1 MKKFLLFF
9 LSLLA
14 IGTAQAAPNFK
25 ANTKYRISCKKF
37 NSSNSYGS
45 VVIGSNH
52 SKLVELYYNSG
63 NSYSDDSWWYIN
75 KSGNGYVIVNAKS
88 GQYLTFTTTKNYRT
102 KYVTLTNAASGN
114 ESQWIFDIN
123 EDGYA
128 GIASASEGNGSG
140 YHFNVRIDG
149 TNLFGAYRANYY
161 DENELFKIYDEQG
174 NNVLLDN
181 SGSGGE
187 TGGGSGGE
195 TGGEG
200 TGTDDFNATTYGKTS
215 YGEYWE
221 RTQLKQPIVYTTSV
235 ADPVLYSIANLRTG
249 RYVGVGTSMNTNT
262 TCLTEV
268 YSASDRTQFYFVQSG
283 TGVQIFTKDGQ
294 YVSTNYPT
302 PDNSVSDKRAGLSV
316 VNGTPNGNLWGF
328 GWTTNTYSGYTIT
341 KLDNLSAT
349 DATQY
354 KYNSWN
360 DYSLDNNTGSSNVH
374 EVGLYEG
381 NDAGSSFVF
390 TSADLRHAKYLQ
402 NKGIDFGLD
411 VTPKAFAEAFDSLRI
426 NDKQLVYD
434 GKGNA
439 YFATLPEGMRNG
451 GDYTAKVTYKLK
463 TTNAEGYTL
472 KVNGQEPD
480 ADGYVTFDN
489 VDCET
494 LYPIE
499 LTNASENVDLS
510 AKIQFTF
517 LPIVELNCSSVNS
530 KAYTTG
536 SLRVTDPAS
545 LGYDSLMIA
554 AFKYRGASSS
564 NYPKRSYA
572 IKLRDENGNSVDRKL
587 LGYRSD
593 NNWILDAMYIDLA
606 CMRNRVATD
615 LWNAFEC
622 KPYYADREKKVRTGT
637 RGKFV
642 EVILNG
648 QWWGLYCMTEKM
660 DRKQL
665 KLKKFVPAS
674 LSTTGENEVHGV
686 LYKSNQWTYEVF
698 MGHESNDDNDNKQ
711 VIYPHKKVSDYK
723 NILGQETWCEYEFKY
738 PDYEDEAVEW
748 RPLHDAANMVAT
760 SFILNIDSVKSRFD
774 YPMLRDYY
782 LFIDLLLA
790 TDNHGKNLFW
800 YAYDTQGP
808 EGDKL
813 SLAPWDLDGT
823 FGQDWDG
830 VITNTKDVTLDFD
843 TYIKNYEHGQFAIFD
858 LIKSRSEWLQD
869 LKDRYAELRIK
880 GVISGDSIA
889 NRFANYASL
898 FEASLA
904 DQREQNMWSKTYHS
918 RHKDIQGGATY
929 AESWIRRR
937 VNWLDQKYGFDAAV
951 TAINEAKAEAY
962 FAALGGVGCISV
974 NAGKAQSVRIYN
986 IAGQLVRNAQ
996 VGSGVTT
1003 INGIPAGIYVV
1014 NGTKVMVK

>member
-52 SKLVELYYNSG
+52 SKLVELYYDSG

-200 TGTDDFNATTYGKTS
+200 TDDFNATTYGKTS

-249 RYVGVGTSMNTNT
+249 RYVGVGTSMNMNT

-381 NDAGSSFVF
+381 DDAGSSFVF

-463 TTNAEGYTL
+463 ATNAEGYTL

-510 AKIQFTF
+510 AKIRFTF

-593 NNWILDAMYIDLA
+593 NNWILDAMYIDMA

-698 MGHESNDDNDNKQ
+698 MGHESNDDNDYKQ

-858 LIKSRSEWLQD
+858 LIKSRSEWQQD

>member
-52 SKLVELYYNSG
+52 SKQVELYYDSS

-200 TGTDDFNATTYGKTS
+200 TDDFNATTYGKTS

-283 TGVQIFTKDGQ
+283 TGVQIFTKDDQ

-354 KYNSWN
+354 EYNSWN

-381 NDAGSSFVF
+381 DDAGSSFVF

-434 GKGNA
+434 SKGNA

-463 TTNAEGYTL
+463 ATNAEGYTL

-665 KLKKFVPAS
+665 KLKKFVPAAQ
-674 LSTTGENEVHGV
+674 STTGENEVHGV
-686 LYKSNQWTYEVF
+686 LYKSNQWSYEVF
-698 MGHESNDDNDNKQ
+698 MGHESNDDNDYKQ

-782 LFIDLLLA
+782 LFIELLLA

-858 LIKSRSEWLQD
+858 LIKSRSEWQQD
-869 LKDRYAELRIK
+869 LKDRYAELRMK

-904 DQREQNMWSKTYHS
+904 DQREQNMWSKAYHS

>member
-52 SKLVELYYNSG
+52 SKLVELYYDSG

-128 GIASASEGNGSG
+128 GITSASEGNGSG
-140 YHFNVRIDG
+140 YNFDVRADG
-149 TNLFGAYRANYY
+149 TNLFGAYKNNGYNN
-161 DENELFKIYDEQG
+161 NELFKIYDEQG

-195 TGGEG
+195 TGGE
-200 TGTDDFNATTYGKTS
+200 GTDDFNATTYGKTS

-235 ADPVLYSIANLRTG
+235 ADPVLYSIANLRTR

-354 KYNSWN
+354 EYNSWN

-381 NDAGSSFVF
+381 DDAGSSFVF

-463 TTNAEGYTL
+463 ATNAEGYTL

-510 AKIQFTF
+510 ANIRFTF

-665 KLKKFVPAS
+665 KLKKFVPAAQ
-674 LSTTGENEVHGV
+674 STTGENEVHGV

>member
-52 SKLVELYYNSG
+52 SKLVELYYDSG

-200 TGTDDFNATTYGKTS
+200 TDDFNATTYGKTS

-302 PDNSVSDKRAGLSV
+302 PDNSVSDKRAGLRV

-354 KYNSWN
+354 EYNSWN

-402 NKGIDFGLD
+402 NKGIDFGID

-434 GKGNA
+434 SKGNA

-463 TTNAEGYTL
+463 ATNAEGYTL

-510 AKIQFTF
+510 AKIRFTF

-665 KLKKFVPAS
+665 KLKKFVPAAQ
-674 LSTTGENEVHGV
+674 STTGENEVHGV

-723 NILGQETWCEYEFKY
+723 NILGKETWCEYEFKY

-858 LIKSRSEWLQD
+858 LIKSRSEWQQD

-904 DQREQNMWSKTYHS
+904 DQREQNMWSKAYHS

>member
-52 SKLVELYYNSG
+52 SKLVELYYDSG

-200 TGTDDFNATTYGKTS
+200 TDDFNATTYGKTS

-302 PDNSVSDKRAGLSV
+302 PDNSVSDKRAGLGV

-328 GWTTNTYSGYTIT
+328 GWTTNTYLGYTIT

-381 NDAGSSFVF
+381 DDAGSSFVF

-463 TTNAEGYTL
+463 ATNAEGYTL

-510 AKIQFTF
+510 AKIRFTF

-665 KLKKFVPAS
+665 KLKKFVPAAQ
-674 LSTTGENEVHGV
+674 STTGENEVHGV

-698 MGHESNDDNDNKQ
+698 MGHESNDDNKQ

-858 LIKSRSEWLQD
+858 LIKSRSEWQQD

-904 DQREQNMWSKTYHS
+904 DQREQDMWSKTYHS

>member
-52 SKLVELYYNSG
+52 SKLVELYYDSG

-128 GIASASEGNGSG
+128 GITSASEGNGSG
-140 YHFNVRIDG
+140 YNFDVRADG
-149 TNLFGAYRANYY
+149 TNLFGAYKNNGYNN
-161 DENELFKIYDEQG
+161 NELFKIYDEQG

-195 TGGEG
+195 TGGE
-200 TGTDDFNATTYGKTS
+200 GTDDFNATTYGKTS

-235 ADPVLYSIANLRTG
+235 ADPVLYSIANLRTR

-354 KYNSWN
+354 EYNSWN

-381 NDAGSSFVF
+381 DDAGSSFVF

-463 TTNAEGYTL
+463 ATNAEGYTL

-510 AKIQFTF
+510 ANIRFTF

-665 KLKKFVPAS
+665 KLKKFVPAAQ
-674 LSTTGENEVHGV
+674 STTGENEVHGV

-738 PDYEDEAVEW
+738 PDYEDKAVEW

>member
-52 SKLVELYYNSG
+52 SKLVELYYDSG

-114 ESQWIFDIN
+114 ESLWIFDIN

-195 TGGEG
+195 TGSE
-200 TGTDDFNATTYGKTS
+200 GTDDFNATTYGKTS

-341 KLDNLSAT
+341 KLDNLSTT

-354 KYNSWN
+354 EYNSWN

-381 NDAGSSFVF
+381 DDAGSSFVF

-411 VTPKAFAEAFDSLRI
+411 VTPKTFAEAFDSLRI

-463 TTNAEGYTL
+463 ATNAEGYTL

-510 AKIQFTF
+510 AKIRFTF
-517 LPIVELNCSSVNS
+517 LPIVELNCSSVSS

-665 KLKKFVPAS
+665 KLKKFVPAAQ
-674 LSTTGENEVHGV
+674 STTGENEVHGV

-858 LIKSRSEWLQD
+858 LIKSRSEWQQD

-904 DQREQNMWSKTYHS
+904 DQREQNMWSKAYHS

-1003 INGIPAGIYVV
+1003 INGISAGIYVV

>member
-25 ANTKYRISCKKF
+25 ADTKYRISCKKF

-52 SKLVELYYNSG
+52 SKLVELYYDSG

-128 GIASASEGNGSG
+128 GITSASEGNGSG
-140 YHFNVRIDG
+140 YNFDVRADG
-149 TNLFGAYRANYY
+149 TNLFGAYKNNGYNN
-161 DENELFKIYDEQG
+161 NELFKIYDEQG

-200 TGTDDFNATTYGKTS
+200 TDDFNATTHGKTS

-235 ADPVLYSIANLRTG
+235 ANPVLYSIANLRTG

-354 KYNSWN
+354 EYNSWN

-463 TTNAEGYTL
+463 ATNAEGYTL

-510 AKIQFTF
+510 AKIRFTF

-665 KLKKFVPAS
+665 KLKKFVPAAQ
-674 LSTTGENEVHGV
+674 STTGENEVHGV

-723 NILGQETWCEYEFKY
+723 NILGKETWCEYEFKY

-858 LIKSRSEWLQD
+858 LIKSRSEWQQD

-904 DQREQNMWSKTYHS
+904 DQREQNMWSKAYHS

>member
-200 TGTDDFNATTYGKTS
+200 TDDFNATTHGKTS

-268 YSASDRTQFYFVQSG
+268 YSASDRTQLYFVQSG

-354 KYNSWN
+354 EYNSWN

-381 NDAGSSFVF
+381 DDAGSSFVF

-510 AKIQFTF
+510 ANIRFTF

-665 KLKKFVPAS
+665 KLKKFVPAAQ
-674 LSTTGENEVHGV
+674 STTGENEVHGV
-686 LYKSNQWTYEVF
+686 LYKSNQWSYEVF
-698 MGHESNDDNDNKQ
+698 MGHESNDDNDYKQ

-782 LFIDLLLA
+782 LFIELLLA

-858 LIKSRSEWLQD
+858 LIKSRSEWQQD

-904 DQREQNMWSKTYHS
+904 DQREQDMWSKTYHS

>member
-52 SKLVELYYNSG
+52 SKQVELYYDSN

-195 TGGEG
+195 TGGE
-200 TGTDDFNATTYGKTS
+200 GTDDFNATTYGKTS

-381 NDAGSSFVF
+381 DDAGSSFVF

-510 AKIQFTF
+510 AKIRFTF

-665 KLKKFVPAS
+665 KLKKFVPAAQ
-674 LSTTGENEVHGV
+674 STTGENEVHGV

-698 MGHESNDDNDNKQ
+698 MGHKSNDDNDNKQ

-858 LIKSRSEWLQD
+858 LIKSRSEWQQD

-904 DQREQNMWSKTYHS
+904 DQREQNMWSKAYHS

>member
-200 TGTDDFNATTYGKTS
+200 TDDFNATTYGKTS

-316 VNGTPNGNLWGF
+316 VNGTPNGNFWGF

-354 KYNSWN
+354 EYNSWN

-402 NKGIDFGLD
+402 NKGIDFGID

-463 TTNAEGYTL
+463 ATNAEGYTL

-510 AKIQFTF
+510 AKIRFTF

-642 EVILNG
+642 GVILNG

-665 KLKKFVPAS
+665 KLKKFVPAAQ
-674 LSTTGENEVHGV
+674 STTGENEVHGV

-723 NILGQETWCEYEFKY
+723 NILGKETWCEYEFKY

-858 LIKSRSEWLQD
+858 LIKSRSEWQQD

-880 GVISGDSIA
+880 GVIS
-889 NRFANYASL
+889 
-898 FEASLA
+898 
-904 DQREQNMWSKTYHS
+904 
-918 RHKDIQGGATY
+918 
-929 AESWIRRR
+929 
-937 VNWLDQKYGFDAAV
+937 
-951 TAINEAKAEAY
+951 
-962 FAALGGVGCISV
+962 
-974 NAGKAQSVRIYN
+974 
-986 IAGQLVRNAQ
+986 
-996 VGSGVTT
+996 
-1003 INGIPAGIYVV
+1003 
-1014 NGTKVMVK
+1014 

>member
-52 SKLVELYYNSG
+52 SKLVELYYDSG

-200 TGTDDFNATTYGKTS
+200 TDDFNATTHGKTS

-341 KLDNLSAT
+341 KLDNLSTT

-354 KYNSWN
+354 EYNSWN

-381 NDAGSSFVF
+381 DDAGSSFVF

-472 KVNGQEPD
+472 KVNGQKPD

-510 AKIQFTF
+510 AKIRFTF

-698 MGHESNDDNDNKQ
+698 MGHESNDDNDYKQ

-858 LIKSRSEWLQD
+858 LIKSRSEWQQD

>member
-200 TGTDDFNATTYGKTS
+200 TDDFNATTYGKTS

-316 VNGTPNGNLWGF
+316 VNGTPNGNFWGF

-354 KYNSWN
+354 EYNSWN

-402 NKGIDFGLD
+402 NKGIDFGID

-463 TTNAEGYTL
+463 ATNAEGYTL

-510 AKIQFTF
+510 AKIRFTF

-665 KLKKFVPAS
+665 KLKKFVPAAQ
-674 LSTTGENEVHGV
+674 STTGENEVHGV

-723 NILGQETWCEYEFKY
+723 NILGKETWCEYEFKY

-830 VITNTKDVTLDFD
+830 MITNTKDVTLDFD

-858 LIKSRSEWLQD
+858 LIKSRSEWQQD

>member
-200 TGTDDFNATTYGKTS
+200 TDDFNATTYGKTS

-316 VNGTPNGNLWGF
+316 VNGTPNGNFWGF

-354 KYNSWN
+354 EYNSWN

-402 NKGIDFGLD
+402 NKGIDFGID

-463 TTNAEGYTL
+463 ATNAEGYTL

-510 AKIQFTF
+510 AKIRFTF

-869 LKDRYAELRIK
+869 LKNRYAELRIK

-904 DQREQNMWSKTYHS
+904 DQREQDMWSKTYHS

-996 VGSGVTT
+996 VSSGVTT

>member
-52 SKLVELYYNSG
+52 SKLVELYYDSG

-200 TGTDDFNATTYGKTS
+200 TDDFNATTHGKTS

-249 RYVGVGTSMNTNT
+249 RYVGVGTSMNTKT

-316 VNGTPNGNLWGF
+316 VNGTPNGNLWDF

-354 KYNSWN
+354 EYNSWN

-381 NDAGSSFVF
+381 DDAGSSFVF

-463 TTNAEGYTL
+463 ATNAEGYTL

-510 AKIQFTF
+510 AKIRFTF

-665 KLKKFVPAS
+665 KLKKFVPAAQ
-674 LSTTGENEVHGV
+674 STTGENEVHGV

-723 NILGQETWCEYEFKY
+723 NILGKETWCEYEFKY

-858 LIKSRSEWLQD
+858 LIKSRSEWQQD

-904 DQREQNMWSKTYHS
+904 DQREQNMWSKAYHS

>member
-52 SKLVELYYNSG
+52 SKLVELYYDSG

-200 TGTDDFNATTYGKTS
+200 TDDFNATTHGKTS

-341 KLDNLSAT
+341 KLDNLSTT

-354 KYNSWN
+354 EYNSWN

-381 NDAGSSFVF
+381 DDAGSSFVF

-463 TTNAEGYTL
+463 ATNAE
-472 KVNGQEPD
+472 
-480 ADGYVTFDN
+480 
-489 VDCET
+489 
-494 LYPIE
+494 
-499 LTNASENVDLS
+499 
-510 AKIQFTF
+510 
-517 LPIVELNCSSVNS
+517 
-530 KAYTTG
+530 
-536 SLRVTDPAS
+536 
-545 LGYDSLMIA
+545 
-554 AFKYRGASSS
+554 
-564 NYPKRSYA
+564 
-572 IKLRDENGNSVDRKL
+572 DRK
-587 LGYRSD
+587 
-593 NNWILDAMYIDLA
+593 
-606 CMRNRVATD
+606 
-615 LWNAFEC
+615 
-622 KPYYADREKKVRTGT
+622 
-637 RGKFV
+637 
-642 EVILNG
+642 
-648 QWWGLYCMTEKM
+648 
-660 DRKQL
+660 
-665 KLKKFVPAS
+665 
-674 LSTTGENEVHGV
+674 
-686 LYKSNQWTYEVF
+686 
-698 MGHESNDDNDNKQ
+698 
-711 VIYPHKKVSDYK
+711 
-723 NILGQETWCEYEFKY
+723 
-738 PDYEDEAVEW
+738 
-748 RPLHDAANMVAT
+748 
-760 SFILNIDSVKSRFD
+760 SV
-774 YPMLRDYY
+774 
-782 LFIDLLLA
+782 
-790 TDNHGKNLFW
+790 
-800 YAYDTQGP
+800 
-808 EGDKL
+808 
-813 SLAPWDLDGT
+813 
-823 FGQDWDG
+823 
-830 VITNTKDVTLDFD
+830 V
-843 TYIKNYEHGQFAIFD
+843 
-858 LIKSRSEWLQD
+858 
-869 LKDRYAELRIK
+869 
-880 GVISGDSIA
+880 
-889 NRFANYASL
+889 
-898 FEASLA
+898 
-904 DQREQNMWSKTYHS
+904 
-918 RHKDIQGGATY
+918 
-929 AESWIRRR
+929 
-937 VNWLDQKYGFDAAV
+937 
-951 TAINEAKAEAY
+951 
-962 FAALGGVGCISV
+962 
-974 NAGKAQSVRIYN
+974 
-986 IAGQLVRNAQ
+986 
-996 VGSGVTT
+996 
-1003 INGIPAGIYVV
+1003 
-1014 NGTKVMVK
+1014 

>member
-52 SKLVELYYNSG
+52 SKLVELYYDSG

-200 TGTDDFNATTYGKTS
+200 TDDFNATTYGKTS

-235 ADPVLYSIANLRTG
+235 ADPVLYSIVNLRTG

-341 KLDNLSAT
+341 KLDNLSTT

-354 KYNSWN
+354 EYNSWN

-381 NDAGSSFVF
+381 DDAGSSFVF

-463 TTNAEGYTL
+463 ATNAEGYTL

-510 AKIQFTF
+510 AKIRFTF
-517 LPIVELNCSSVNS
+517 LPIVELNCSSVSS

-858 LIKSRSEWLQD
+858 LIKSRSEWQQD

-904 DQREQNMWSKTYHS
+904 DQREQNMWSKAYHS

-951 TAINEAKAEAY
+951 TAVNEAKAEAY

>member
-52 SKLVELYYNSG
+52 SKLVELYYDSG

-181 SGSGGE
+181 SGSSGE

-200 TGTDDFNATTYGKTS
+200 TDDFNATTHGKTS

-249 RYVGVGTSMNTNT
+249 RYVGVGTSMNTKT

-354 KYNSWN
+354 EYNSWN

-381 NDAGSSFVF
+381 DDAGSSFVF

-463 TTNAEGYTL
+463 ATNAEGYTL

-510 AKIQFTF
+510 AKIRFTF

-665 KLKKFVPAS
+665 KLKKFVPAAQ
-674 LSTTGENEVHGV
+674 STTGENEVHGV

-858 LIKSRSEWLQD
+858 LIKSRSEWQQD
-869 LKDRYAELRIK
+869 LKDRYAELRMK

-904 DQREQNMWSKTYHS
+904 DQREQNMWSKAYHS

-974 NAGKAQSVRIYN
+974 NAGKAQPVRIYN

>member
-52 SKLVELYYNSG
+52 SKLVELYYDSG

-128 GIASASEGNGSG
+128 GITSASEGNGSG
-140 YHFNVRIDG
+140 YNFDVRADG
-149 TNLFGAYRANYY
+149 TNLFGAYKNNGYNN
-161 DENELFKIYDEQG
+161 NELFKIYDEQG

-195 TGGEG
+195 TGGE
-200 TGTDDFNATTYGKTS
+200 GTDDFNATTYGKTS

-235 ADPVLYSIANLRTG
+235 ADPVLYSIANLRTR

-354 KYNSWN
+354 EYNSWN

-463 TTNAEGYTL
+463 ATNAEGYTL

-510 AKIQFTF
+510 ANIRFTF

-665 KLKKFVPAS
+665 KLKKFVPAAQ
-674 LSTTGENEVHGV
+674 STTGENEVHGV

>member
-52 SKLVELYYNSG
+52 SKLVELYYDSG

-200 TGTDDFNATTYGKTS
+200 TDDFNATTYGKTS

-249 RYVGVGTSMNTNT
+249 RYVGVGTSMNMNT

-381 NDAGSSFVF
+381 DDAGSSFVF

-411 VTPKAFAEAFDSLRI
+411 ITPKAFAEAFDSLRI
-426 NDKQLVYD
+426 NNKQLVYD

-510 AKIQFTF
+510 AKIRFTF

-665 KLKKFVPAS
+665 KLKKFVPAAQ
-674 LSTTGENEVHGV
+674 STTGENEVHGV

-858 LIKSRSEWLQD
+858 LIKSRSEWQQD
-869 LKDRYAELRIK
+869 LKDRYAELRMK

-904 DQREQNMWSKTYHS
+904 DQREQDMWSKTYHS

-951 TAINEAKAEAY
+951 TAVNEAKAEAY

>member
-52 SKLVELYYNSG
+52 SKLVELYYDSG

-200 TGTDDFNATTYGKTS
+200 TDDFNATTYGKTS

-316 VNGTPNGNLWGF
+316 VNGTPNGNLWDF

-354 KYNSWN
+354 EYNSWN

-381 NDAGSSFVF
+381 DDAGSSFVF

-463 TTNAEGYTL
+463 ATNAEGYTL

-510 AKIQFTF
+510 ANIRFTF

-665 KLKKFVPAS
+665 KLKKFVPAAQ
-674 LSTTGENEVHGV
+674 STTGENEVHGV

-1014 NGTKVMVK
+1014 NDTKVMVK

>member
-52 SKLVELYYNSG
+52 SKLVELYYDSG

-195 TGGEG
+195 TGGE
-200 TGTDDFNATTYGKTS
+200 GTDDFNATTYGKTS

-381 NDAGSSFVF
+381 DDAGSSFVF

-463 TTNAEGYTL
+463 ATNAEGYTL

-510 AKIQFTF
+510 AKIRFTF

-665 KLKKFVPAS
+665 KLKKFVPAAQ
-674 LSTTGENEVHGV
+674 STTGENEVHGV

-858 LIKSRSEWLQD
+858 LIKSRSEWQQD

-904 DQREQNMWSKTYHS
+904 DQREQDMWSKTYHS

>member
-52 SKLVELYYNSG
+52 SKLVELYYDSG

-200 TGTDDFNATTYGKTS
+200 TDDFNATTYGKTS

-249 RYVGVGTSMNTNT
+249 RYVGVGTSMNTKT

-302 PDNSVSDKRAGLSV
+302 PDNSVSDKRAGLNV

-381 NDAGSSFVF
+381 DDAGSSFVF

-426 NDKQLVYD
+426 NNKQLVYD

-510 AKIQFTF
+510 ANIRFTF

-858 LIKSRSEWLQD
+858 LIKSRSEWQQD

>member
-52 SKLVELYYNSG
+52 SKLVELYYDSG

-195 TGGEG
+195 TGSE
-200 TGTDDFNATTYGKTS
+200 GTDDFNATTYGKTS

-341 KLDNLSAT
+341 KLDNLSTT

-354 KYNSWN
+354 EYNSWN

-381 NDAGSSFVF
+381 DDAGSSFVF

-463 TTNAEGYTL
+463 ATNAEGYTL

-510 AKIQFTF
+510 AKIRFTF
-517 LPIVELNCSSVNS
+517 LPIVELNCSSVSS

-665 KLKKFVPAS
+665 KLKKFVPAAQ
-674 LSTTGENEVHGV
+674 STTGENEVHGV

-723 NILGQETWCEYEFKY
+723 NILGKETWCEYEFKY

-858 LIKSRSEWLQD
+858 LIKSRSEWQQD

-904 DQREQNMWSKTYHS
+904 DQREQNMWSKAYHS

>member
-52 SKLVELYYNSG
+52 SKLVELYYDSG

-249 RYVGVGTSMNTNT
+249 RYVGVGTSKNTRT

-381 NDAGSSFVF
+381 DDAGSSFVF

-463 TTNAEGYTL
+463 ATNAEGYTL

-510 AKIQFTF
+510 ANIRFTF

-665 KLKKFVPAS
+665 KLKKFVPAAQ
-674 LSTTGENEVHGV
+674 STTGENEVHGV
-686 LYKSNQWTYEVF
+686 LYKSNQWSYEVF

-858 LIKSRSEWLQD
+858 LIKSRSEWQQD

-904 DQREQNMWSKTYHS
+904 DQREQNMWSKAYHS

-1003 INGIPAGIYVV
+1003 INGISAGIYVV

>member
-52 SKLVELYYNSG
+52 SKLVELYYDSG

-88 GQYLTFTTTKNYRT
+88 GQYLTFTTTRGNRT

-114 ESQWIFDIN
+114 ESLWIFDIN

-200 TGTDDFNATTYGKTS
+200 TDDFNATTHGKTS

-302 PDNSVSDKRAGLSV
+302 PDNSESDKRAGLSV

-354 KYNSWN
+354 EYNSWN
-360 DYSLDNNTGSSNVH
+360 DYSLDNNTGSNNVH
-374 EVGLYEG
+374 EVGLYDG
-381 NDAGSSFVF
+381 DDAGSSFVF

-411 VTPKAFAEAFDSLRI
+411 VTPKAFSEAFDSLRI

-463 TTNAEGYTL
+463 ATNAEAYTL

-480 ADGYVTFDN
+480 ADGYVTFEN
-489 VDCET
+489 VNCET

-499 LTNASENVDLS
+499 LTNASENIDLS
-510 AKIQFTF
+510 AKIRFTF

-648 QWWGLYCMTEKM
+648 EWWGLYCMTEKM

-665 KLKKFVPAS
+665 KLKKFVPAAQS
-674 LSTTGENEVHGV
+674 ATGEDEVHGV
-686 LYKSNQWTYEVF
+686 LYKAKQWSYEVF

-830 VITNTKDVTLDFD
+830 LTTNTKDVMLDFD
-843 TYIKNYEHGQFAIFD
+843 TYIKEREHGQFAIFD
-858 LIKSRSEWLQD
+858 LIKSRPEWKQD

-904 DQREQNMWSKTYHS
+904 DQREQNMWSKEYHS
-918 RHKDIQGGATY
+918 RHKDIQGGVTY

-937 VNWLDQKYGFDAAV
+937 VNWLDQKYGFDATV

>member
-200 TGTDDFNATTYGKTS
+200 TDDFNATTYGKTS

-316 VNGTPNGNLWGF
+316 VNGTPNGNFWGF

-354 KYNSWN
+354 EYNSWN

-402 NKGIDFGLD
+402 NKGIDFGID

-463 TTNAEGYTL
+463 ATNAEGYTL

-510 AKIQFTF
+510 AKIRFTF

-665 KLKKFVPAS
+665 KLKKFVPAAQ
-674 LSTTGENEVHGV
+674 STTGENEVHGV

-723 NILGQETWCEYEFKY
+723 NILGKETWCEYEFKY

-858 LIKSRSEWLQD
+858 LIKSRSEWQQD

-904 DQREQNMWSKTYHS
+904 DQREQNMWSKAYHS

>member
-52 SKLVELYYNSG
+52 SKLVELYYDSG

-200 TGTDDFNATTYGKTS
+200 TDDFNATTYGKTS

-249 RYVGVGTSMNTNT
+249 RYVGVGTSMNTKT

-316 VNGTPNGNLWGF
+316 VNSTPNGNLWGF

-381 NDAGSSFVF
+381 DDAGSSFVF

-463 TTNAEGYTL
+463 ATNAEGYTL

-510 AKIQFTF
+510 AKIRFTF

-665 KLKKFVPAS
+665 KLKKFVPAAQ
-674 LSTTGENEVHGV
+674 STTGENEVHGV

-858 LIKSRSEWLQD
+858 LIKSRSEWQQD

-937 VNWLDQKYGFDAAV
+937 VNWLDQKYGFDPAV

-986 IAGQLVRNAQ
+986 IAGQLVRHAQ

>member
-52 SKLVELYYNSG
+52 SKLVELYYDSG

-200 TGTDDFNATTYGKTS
+200 TDDFNATTHGKTS

-354 KYNSWN
+354 EYNSWN

-381 NDAGSSFVF
+381 DDAGSSFVF

-463 TTNAEGYTL
+463 ATNAEDYTL

-510 AKIQFTF
+510 AKIRFTF

-665 KLKKFVPAS
+665 KLKKFVPAAQ
-674 LSTTGENEVHGV
+674 STTGENEVHGV

-723 NILGQETWCEYEFKY
+723 NILGKETWCEYEFKY

-858 LIKSRSEWLQD
+858 LIKSRSEWQQD

-904 DQREQNMWSKTYHS
+904 DQREQDMWSKAYHS

-986 IAGQLVRNAQ
+986 IAGQLVRHAQ

>member
-52 SKLVELYYNSG
+52 SKLVELYYDSG

-114 ESQWIFDIN
+114 ESLWIFDIN

-195 TGGEG
+195 TGGE
-200 TGTDDFNATTYGKTS
+200 GTDDFNATTYGKTS

-302 PDNSVSDKRAGLSV
+302 PDNSKSDKRAGLSV

-354 KYNSWN
+354 EYNSWN

-381 NDAGSSFVF
+381 DDAGSSFVF

-463 TTNAEGYTL
+463 ATNAEGYTL

-510 AKIQFTF
+510 AKIRFTF

-858 LIKSRSEWLQD
+858 LIKSRSEWQQD
-869 LKDRYAELRIK
+869 LKDRYAELRMK

-904 DQREQNMWSKTYHS
+904 DQREQDMWSKAYHS

-974 NAGKAQSVRIYN
+974 NAGKAQPVRIYN

>member
-52 SKLVELYYNSG
+52 SKQVELYYDSS

-195 TGGEG
+195 TGGE
-200 TGTDDFNATTYGKTS
+200 GTDDFNATTYGKTS

-354 KYNSWN
+354 EYNSWN

-381 NDAGSSFVF
+381 DDAGSSFVF

-510 AKIQFTF
+510 ANIRFTF

-665 KLKKFVPAS
+665 KLKKFVPAAQ
-674 LSTTGENEVHGV
+674 STTGENEVHGV
-686 LYKSNQWTYEVF
+686 LYKSNQWSYEVF
-698 MGHESNDDNDNKQ
+698 MGHESNDDNDYKQ

-782 LFIDLLLA
+782 LFIELLLA

-858 LIKSRSEWLQD
+858 LIKSRSEWQQD

-904 DQREQNMWSKTYHS
+904 DQREQDMWSKTYHS

>member
-52 SKLVELYYNSG
+52 SKQVELYYDSG

-200 TGTDDFNATTYGKTS
+200 TDDFNATTYGKTS

-294 YVSTNYPT
+294 FVSTNYPT
-302 PDNSVSDKRAGLSV
+302 PDNSVSDKRAGLNV

-354 KYNSWN
+354 EYNSWN

-381 NDAGSSFVF
+381 DDAGSSFVF

-463 TTNAEGYTL
+463 ATNAEGYTL

-510 AKIQFTF
+510 ANIRFTF

-665 KLKKFVPAS
+665 KLKKFVPAAQ
-674 LSTTGENEVHGV
+674 STTGENEVHGV

-858 LIKSRSEWLQD
+858 LIKSRSEWQQD

>member
-52 SKLVELYYNSG
+52 SKLVELYYDSG

-200 TGTDDFNATTYGKTS
+200 TDDFNATTYGKTS

-302 PDNSVSDKRAGLSV
+302 PDNSVSDKRAGLGV

-341 KLDNLSAT
+341 KLDNQSAT

-381 NDAGSSFVF
+381 DDAGSSFVF

-402 NKGIDFGLD
+402 NKGIDFGID

-463 TTNAEGYTL
+463 ATNAEGYTL

-510 AKIQFTF
+510 AKIRFTF

-665 KLKKFVPAS
+665 KLKKFVPAAQ
-674 LSTTGENEVHGV
+674 STTGENEVHGV

-858 LIKSRSEWLQD
+858 LIKSRSEWQQD

-904 DQREQNMWSKTYHS
+904 DQREQNMWSKAYHS

-1003 INGIPAGIYVV
+1003 INGISAGIYVV

>member
-52 SKLVELYYNSG
+52 NKLVELYYDSG

-114 ESQWIFDIN
+114 ESLWIFDIN

-200 TGTDDFNATTYGKTS
+200 TDDFNATTHGKTS

-249 RYVGVGTSMNTNT
+249 RYVGVGTSMNTKT

-381 NDAGSSFVF
+381 DDAGSSFVF

-463 TTNAEGYTL
+463 TTNAEDYTL

-499 LTNASENVDLS
+499 LTNARENVDLS
-510 AKIQFTF
+510 AKIRFTF

-674 LSTTGENEVHGV
+674 LSTTGKNEVHGV

-858 LIKSRSEWLQD
+858 LIKSRSEWQQD

-937 VNWLDQKYGFDAAV
+937 VNWLDQKYGFDATV
-951 TAINEAKAEAY
+951 TAVNEAKAEAY

>member
-52 SKLVELYYNSG
+52 SKLVELYYDSG

-200 TGTDDFNATTYGKTS
+200 TDDFNATTYGKTS

-316 VNGTPNGNLWGF
+316 VNSTPNGNLWGF

-354 KYNSWN
+354 EYNSWN

-381 NDAGSSFVF
+381 DDAGSSFVF

-510 AKIQFTF
+510 ANIRFTF

-665 KLKKFVPAS
+665 KLKKFVPAAQ
-674 LSTTGENEVHGV
+674 STTGENEVHGV

-858 LIKSRSEWLQD
+858 LIKSRSEWQQD

-904 DQREQNMWSKTYHS
+904 DQREQNMWSKAYHS

>member
-354 KYNSWN
+354 EYNSWN

-381 NDAGSSFVF
+381 DDAGSSFVF

-510 AKIQFTF
+510 AKIRFTF
-517 LPIVELNCSSVNS
+517 LPIVELNCSSVSS

-665 KLKKFVPAS
+665 KLKKFVPAAQ
-674 LSTTGENEVHGV
+674 STTGENEVHGV

>member
-52 SKLVELYYNSG
+52 SKLVELYYDSG

-181 SGSGGE
+181 SGS
-187 TGGGSGGE
+187 SGE

-200 TGTDDFNATTYGKTS
+200 TGTDNFNTTTYGKTS

-249 RYVGVGTSMNTNT
+249 RYVGVGTSMNTKT

-354 KYNSWN
+354 EYNSWN
-360 DYSLDNNTGSSNVH
+360 DYNLDNNTGSSNVH

-381 NDAGSSFVF
+381 DDAGSSFVF

-463 TTNAEGYTL
+463 ATNAEGYTL

-510 AKIQFTF
+510 AKIRFTF

-665 KLKKFVPAS
+665 KLKKFVPAAQ
-674 LSTTGENEVHGV
+674 STTGENEVHGV

-858 LIKSRSEWLQD
+858 LIKSRSEWQQD

-904 DQREQNMWSKTYHS
+904 DQREQDMWSKTYHS

>member
-14 IGTAQAAPNFK
+14 IGTAQSAPNFK

-52 SKLVELYYNSG
+52 SKQVELYYDSG

-200 TGTDDFNATTYGKTS
+200 TDDFNATTHGKTS

-249 RYVGVGTSMNTNT
+249 RYVGVGTSMNTKT

-316 VNGTPNGNLWGF
+316 VNSTPNGNLWGF

-354 KYNSWN
+354 EYNSWN

-510 AKIQFTF
+510 AKIRFTF
-517 LPIVELNCSSVNS
+517 LPIVELNCNSVNS

-665 KLKKFVPAS
+665 KLKKFVPAAQ
-674 LSTTGENEVHGV
+674 STTGENEVHGV

-760 SFILNIDSVKSRFD
+760 SFILNIDNVKSRFD

-858 LIKSRSEWLQD
+858 LIKSRSEWQQD

-880 GVISGDSIA
+880 GVISGDNIA

>member
-52 SKLVELYYNSG
+52 SKQVELYYDSG
-63 NSYSDDSWWYIN
+63 NSYSDDSWWYIS

-195 TGGEG
+195 TGSE
-200 TGTDDFNATTYGKTS
+200 GTDDFNATTYGKTS

-341 KLDNLSAT
+341 KLDNLSTT

-354 KYNSWN
+354 EYNSWN

-381 NDAGSSFVF
+381 DDAGSSFVF

-463 TTNAEGYTL
+463 GTNAEGYTL

-510 AKIQFTF
+510 AKIRFTF
-517 LPIVELNCSSVNS
+517 LPIVELNCSSVSS

-665 KLKKFVPAS
+665 KLKKFVPAAQ
-674 LSTTGENEVHGV
+674 STTGENEVHGV

-904 DQREQNMWSKTYHS
+904 DQREQNMWSKAYHS

>member
-52 SKLVELYYNSG
+52 SKLVELYYDSG

-200 TGTDDFNATTYGKTS
+200 TDDFNATTYGKTS

-249 RYVGVGTSMNTNT
+249 RYVGVGTSMNMNT

-381 NDAGSSFVF
+381 DDAGSSFVF

-426 NDKQLVYD
+426 NNKQLVYD

-510 AKIQFTF
+510 AKIRFTF

-665 KLKKFVPAS
+665 KLKKFVPAAQ
-674 LSTTGENEVHGV
+674 STTGENEVHGV

-858 LIKSRSEWLQD
+858 LIKSRSEWQQD
-869 LKDRYAELRIK
+869 LKDRYAELRMK

-904 DQREQNMWSKTYHS
+904 DQREQNMWSKAYHS